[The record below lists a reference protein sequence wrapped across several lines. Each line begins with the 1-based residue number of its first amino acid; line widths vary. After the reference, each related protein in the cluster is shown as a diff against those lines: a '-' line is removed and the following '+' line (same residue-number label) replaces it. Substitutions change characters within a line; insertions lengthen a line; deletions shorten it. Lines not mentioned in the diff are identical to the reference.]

1 MYMQLND
8 CEEFLLEYGNIAEK
22 ILNEKL
28 ANSGE
33 SDTSD
38 IRSLIFNLTVDNTI
52 S

>member
-1 MYMQLND
+1 MYMQLNH

-28 ANSGE
+28 ANSVE